1 MWTRSRHEQ
10 VVREQ
15 LEQKRIETF
24 LPTVTRWSRWK
35 DRKKKIDWPLFP
47 GYCFARFDPRERL
60 PVLKCT
66 GVVSIISFEGEPAPI
81 PEQEIDGIRRLVL
94 SDLAYDP
101 CPMIR
106 EGMMVEVVH
115 GPLTGVDRPPGSE
128 ERQSPPGAFG
138 GPDWTGGERR
148 GRRRG
153 RPRVLTSMK
162 IGSIELPSPF
172 VVAPMA
178 GMTDTAFRRLVKR
191 HGGCGLVV
199 TEMVSSEGLVRGID
213 RTLEY
218 AEYTEEERPVS
229 IQIFGGEPPKMA
241 AAARIVQ
248 DMGAD
253 IVDVNMGC
261 PVPKIAKHNAGCSLM
276 REPETRRARSRSN
289 GGCRR
294 SFLSR

>member
-1 MWTRSRHEQ
+1 MNEDKPSVLAGNSVKQDPDENWFALWTRSRHEQ

-81 PEQEIDGIRRLVL
+81 PELEIDGIRRLVQ

-115 GPLTGVDRPPGSE
+115 GPLSGV
-128 ERQSPPGAFG
+128 
-138 GPDWTGGERR
+138 
-148 GRRRG
+148 
-153 RPRVLTSMK
+153 
-162 IGSIELPSPF
+162 IG
-172 VVAPMA
+172 
-178 GMTDTAFRRLVKR
+178 RLVRKNDKAR
-191 HGGCGLVV
+191 LVLSV
-199 TEMVSSEGLVRGID
+199 DLIGQAVSVEVDAADVRA
-213 RTLEY
+213 Y
-218 AEYTEEERPVS
+218 
-229 IQIFGGEPPKMA
+229 
-241 AAARIVQ
+241 
-248 DMGAD
+248 
-253 IVDVNMGC
+253 
-261 PVPKIAKHNAGCSLM
+261 
-276 REPETRRARSRSN
+276 
-289 GGCRR
+289 
-294 SFLSR
+294 